1 MPTRTALRARTR
13 PAVAITAFAVLV
25 ASAPAAQAADP
36 SAGRQTAA
44 TATLRGLRRGA
55 FDRAVIHGRD
65 RNAVVPAGLLLMDID
80 GGGTLETYGI
90 DLRDST
96 RTGAR
101 YRESATGATPL
112 TTNPDAGRIRWL
124 AQNSF
129 PQTGDL
135 TELARRAGL
144 TSPLSAA
151 QAAAGTQ
158 VAIWRLA
165 NHVEVDATDPQ
176 ADRFADWLRDQA
188 QSVDEP
194 SDPLSLDN
202 ATVSGRPGERLGP
215 VVVRTAPGGRVTVTP
230 SGELTG
236 QNVTVVDAAGHQVSG
251 DVGDGSTLFF
261 EVPSAA
267 SDSGGTVTFRTT
279 APGLVGRV
287 FTSEGSQSQIAA
299 GASEFTT
306 TAQATVSWAASG
318 PAPAPSPSPSPTA
331 SAGAANGCAGAGAPG
346 CPTPGADKGSAG
358 RGLGSAVTRDA
369 FVQTALSRTNSLI
382 GGAVFVLM
390 GAMVFVLRR
399 LRLR

>member
-1 MPTRTALRARTR
+1 MPARR
-13 PAVAITAFAVLV
+13 AVAILTFVVVV
-25 ASAPAAQAADP
+25 ASAPTEAVAADP
-36 SAGRQTAA
+36 SSGQQAA
-44 TATLRGLRRGA
+44 VTATLRGLRRGA

-65 RNAVVPAGLLLMDID
+65 RNAVVPAGLLLMDTD

-96 RTGAR
+96 RSGAK
-101 YRESATGATPL
+101 YRQSATGATPL
-112 TTNPDAGRIRWL
+112 NGNPNAGRIRWI

-129 PQTGDL
+129 PQVDDL
-135 TELARRAGL
+135 AGLARRAGL
-144 TSPLSAA
+144 PSPLSAA
-151 QAAAGTQ
+151 EAAAGTQ

-165 NHVEVDATDPQ
+165 NNVDVDATDPQ

-194 SDPLSLDN
+194 SDPLRLDN
-202 ATVSGRPGERLGP
+202 ASVSGKPGTRLGP

-261 EVPSAA
+261 DVPAAA
-267 SDSGGTVTFRTT
+267 SDGGGAVTFRTT
-279 APGLVGRV
+279 ASGLVGRV
-287 FTSEGSQSQIAA
+287 FTSEGSQAQIVA
-299 GASEFTT
+299 GASGSTT
-306 TAQATVSWAASG
+306 SAQATVSWSASG
-318 PAPAPSPSPSPTA
+318 PTSSPSPSA
-331 SAGAANGCAGAGAPG
+331 SASGCTGEGCATSAPG
-346 CPTPGADKGSAG
+346 VGKGSQ
-358 RGLGSAVTRDA
+358 RQGLGSAVTRDD